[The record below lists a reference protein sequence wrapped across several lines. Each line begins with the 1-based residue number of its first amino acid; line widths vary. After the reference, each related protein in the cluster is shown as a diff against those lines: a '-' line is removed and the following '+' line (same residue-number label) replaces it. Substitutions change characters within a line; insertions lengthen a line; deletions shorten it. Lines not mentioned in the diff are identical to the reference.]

1 MLKKMMKRLK
11 KEEKGFTL
19 IELLA
24 VIVIL
29 AVIAVIAV
37 PLIGKII
44 DNTKKDADVA
54 TAQQIYDAAKLY
66 VTGELAGDFN
76 GSANTGLTVYLSDLI
91 SKKYLANNT
100 ALPSSKNNL
109 VSGSSTASA
118 TEVVFDTNGDL
129 TSVKLSDGTTTK
141 TIDANELKL
150 GKGE

>member
-1 MLKKMMKRLK
+1 MLKKVMKRLK

-54 TAQQIYDAAKLY
+54 TAQQLYDAARLY
-66 VTGELAGDFN
+66 VTGELDGDFN
-76 GSANTGLTVYLSDLI
+76 GKSVTFKNLVDAGYIASNTS
-91 SKKYLANNT
+91 
-100 ALPSSKNNL
+100 LPSTKAQLNDT
-109 VSGSSTASA
+109 SSVVTFNATGELQSVALNGKSYTAAQIKDGKAPA
-118 TEVVFDTNGDL
+118 TTA
-129 TSVKLSDGTTTK
+129 TPTAT
-141 TIDANELKL
+141 
-150 GKGE
+150 

>member
-54 TAQQIYDAAKLY
+54 TAQQMYDAARLY
-66 VTGELAGDFN
+66 VTGELDGDFN
-76 GSANTGLTVYLSDLI
+76 GKSVTFKNLVDAGYIAANTS
-91 SKKYLANNT
+91 
-100 ALPSSKNNL
+100 LPSTKAQLEN
-109 VSGSSTASA
+109 AS
-118 TEVVFDTNGDL
+118 VVTFDAAG
-129 TSVKLSDGTTTK
+129 
-141 TIDANELKL
+141 ELKSVTL
-150 GKGE
+150 NNKPYTAAQIKDGKAPAATPTPTPTAT

>member
-44 DNTKKDADVA
+44 DNTKQDADVA
-54 TAQQIYDAAKLY
+54 TAQQLYDAARLY
-66 VTGELAGDFN
+66 VTGELDGDFN
-76 GSANTGLTVYLSDLI
+76 GSSNNGLDVTFQ
-91 SKKYLANNT
+91 
-100 ALPSSKNNL
+100 NL
-109 VSGSSTASA
+109 VSAGYIAANTSLPSTKAQLDNTSSKVTFNAA
-118 TEVVFDTNGDL
+118 GDL
-129 TSVKLSDGTTTK
+129 QSVTLNTKSYTAAQIKDGKAPAATSTPTAT
-141 TIDANELKL
+141 
-150 GKGE
+150 